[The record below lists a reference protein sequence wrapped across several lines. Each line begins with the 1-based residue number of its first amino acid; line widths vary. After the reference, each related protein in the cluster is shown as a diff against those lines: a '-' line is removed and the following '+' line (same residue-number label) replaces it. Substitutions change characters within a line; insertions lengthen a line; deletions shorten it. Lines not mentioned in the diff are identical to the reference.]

1 MIHRAS
7 TSLINF
13 IAPHMPVLC
22 MLGPRQAGKTTLS
35 RCCFPTYYYVPC
47 DEKEIEEAINAGP
60 AAFLRSL
67 LAIHPGVVID
77 EFQRCPRILDSI
89 RVYVDETG
97 ENGRIVLTGSQN
109 YLMMAAVTQSLAG
122 RVILID
128 LLPLSID
135 ELSQAQLL
143 PDTANKFIFKGG
155 YPRLYINP
163 VLTNDF
169 VYTDYM
175 KTYLERD
182 IRTLKN
188 VPDLGVFHAFIKL
201 CAGRVG
207 QQLNINTL
215 AADAKISV
223 STAQQ
228 WITLL
233 EACYIICLLRPHYKN
248 FNKTV
253 TKSPKLYFVDTGL
266 ATYLL
271 DIHSVEE
278 LEKHSMRG
286 ALFENMVIT
295 ECFKWH
301 AAIKR
306 TPSMYFWRDEQG
318 NEIDLIISHQEQLI
332 PVEIKSASAPRGTM
346 IEGLKF
352 WQELTGHPLEKS
364 FVIYAGES
372 IESADSSSFVLWQE
386 IPQFL
391 SKLLGVGKEPWRPQ

>member
-7 TSLINF
+7 TALITF

-22 MLGPRQAGKTTLS
+22 MLGPRQAGKTTLA
-35 RCCFPTYYYVPC
+35 RHCFPTYYYVPC
-47 DEKEIEEAINAGP
+47 DEKGVREAIDAGP
-60 AAFLRSL
+60 ADFLRTL
-67 LAIHPGVVID
+67 LAIHPGIVID
-77 EFQRCPRILDSI
+77 EFQRCPEILNSI

-109 YLMMAAVTQSLAG
+109 YLMMETVTQSLAG
-122 RVILID
+122 RVVLVD
-128 LLPLSID
+128 LLPLSIS
-135 ELSQAQLL
+135 ELSQAKLL
-143 PDTANKFIFKGG
+143 PDSASKFIFKGG

-163 VLTNDF
+163 VLSCDF
-169 VYTDYM
+169 VYADYI

-182 IRTLKN
+182 VRTLKN
-188 VPDLGVFHAFIKL
+188 VPDLAAFHTFIKL

-215 AADAKISV
+215 AADAKITV
-223 STAQQ
+223 NTAQQ
-228 WITLL
+228 WLSLL
-233 EACYIICLLRPHYKN
+233 EACYIIYLLRPHHKN
-248 FNKTV
+248 FNKTL

-266 ATYLL
+266 VTYLL
-271 DIHSVEE
+271 DIHSVED

-301 AAIKR
+301 YAIKR
-306 TPSMYFWRDEQG
+306 TPSLYFWRDEGG
-318 NEIDLIISHQEQLI
+318 NEIDLIISHAEQLI
-332 PVEIKSASAPRGTM
+332 PVEIKSASNPRATM
-346 IEGLKF
+346 IEGLQF

-372 IESADSSSFVLWQE
+372 IESAHSSSYFSWQDIPRFLETVLD
-386 IPQFL
+386 
-391 SKLLGVGKEPWRPQ
+391 VGKEPWRQ